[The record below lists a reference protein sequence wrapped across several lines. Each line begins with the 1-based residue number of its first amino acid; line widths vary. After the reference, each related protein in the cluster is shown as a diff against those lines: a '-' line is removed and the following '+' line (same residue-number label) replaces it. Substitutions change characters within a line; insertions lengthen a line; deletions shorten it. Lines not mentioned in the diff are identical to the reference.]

1 MPAKSKKKSV
11 KAKKSPVWGS
21 RLAIIAAGF
30 LAICLITALGMLA
43 AGKINL
49 KAVAVK
55 AALPVDNCASNPG
68 GNRINCYS
76 DYFNQIIKTQ
86 GAKVALD
93 KVAQLSA
100 SNPGFEADCHAIV
113 HTVGRN
119 AYKYYGSVSAAS
131 KYGTE
136 VCASGYYHGIMEAYM
151 GKFDDA
157 ALLAKMPTIC
167 EPSGQAYNLSY
178 YNCLHGLG
186 HGLTI
191 RFNQDIFKALP
202 YCEAIGKTWE
212 SQSCDSGV
220 FMQNIVADGVNHV
233 SLDLKADDPVYPCDA
248 VPEQQKNPCF
258 LIQTSNIIKA
268 KNYDYGASFAVCDGV
283 ESAYI
288 STCYQSMGRD
298 ISGNMLRD
306 ADKIIAQCSLGQTK
320 YQSDC
325 YIGASKE
332 ITWQD
337 HDTKRTNLLCN
348 KLRDA
353 SATACLAG
361 RDEMV
366 RSFN

>member
-1 MPAKSKKKSV
+1 MAATGKLHIKS
-11 KAKKSPVWGS
+11 
-21 RLAIIAAGF
+21 
-30 LAICLITALGMLA
+30 TAVHA
-43 AGKINL
+43 S
-49 KAVAVK
+49 
-55 AALPVDNCASNPG
+55 LPVDNCAADVA
-68 GNRINCYS
+68 NRIKCY
-76 DYFNQIIKTQ
+76 DNYFNEVIKTQ

-93 KVAQLSA
+93 KVAELTT
-100 SNPGFEADCHAIV
+100 NDRGFEADCHAIV

-119 AYKYYGSVSAAS
+119 AYKFYGSVSAAS
-131 KYGTE
+131 KFGTE

-202 YCEAIGKTWE
+202 YCEAIGKSWE

-233 SLDLKADDPVYPCDA
+233 SVDLKADDPVYPCDA

-258 LIQTSNIIKA
+258 LIQTSNILKA
-268 KNYDYGASFAVCDGV
+268 KGYDYAASFVVCDGV
-283 ESAYI
+283 EKPYI
-288 STCYQSMGRD
+288 GTCYQSMGRD
-298 ISGNMLRD
+298 ISGNTLRD
-306 ADKIIAQCSLGQTK
+306 PDKIIADCSLGQAEH
-320 YQSDC
+320 QADC
-325 YIGASKE
+325 YSGASKE

-337 HDTKRTNLLCN
+337 HGDKRTKLLCD
-348 KLRDA
+348 KLKGGLA
-353 SATACLAG
+353 SSCLSA
-361 RDEMV
+361 RDEIV
-366 RSFN
+366 ASFN